1 MTLLEIFPSLR
12 DGGMVPRLDPAIWPS
27 ETHYDGDG
35 RITVGGVAL
44 ADIADRYG
52 TPTYVLDEDEVRGR
66 CRAYRK
72 RFPDAEIIYAGKALL
87 TRAVAEWITDEGLSL
102 DVCSAG
108 ELAVALASWTDPARI
123 VLHGNGKPF
132 AELETA
138 INCGVGRIVVDSL
151 TEITLL
157 SALAGR
163 PQRVLLRVTPDI
175 DVHGHPAVRTGVTDQ
190 KFGFP
195 IGGQAVLEA
204 ADRLVRQP
212 NLEFAGLHC
221 HIGSQIYDTFPY
233 GEAVRRMIAEMA
245 RIRDEFGVTLTEL
258 DLGGGHAV
266 AYRSGDAE
274 MNLAELSDIIEDSL
288 DAACVRHGFPRPHI
302 SLEPGR
308 AIVARAGVT
317 LYRVLSVKHV
327 ENGHTYVTV
336 DGGMSDNPRV
346 ALYGAHYEAVVVNRH
361 PTGPHM
367 TATIAGRYCEAGDIL
382 ARDVRLPADLRPGE
396 VLAMPCTGAYHHSLA
411 SSYNGVGRPPIVA
424 VRDGDCRELVRRET
438 IDDLMCRDI
447 GH

>member
-12 DGGMVPRLDPAIWPS
+12 DGGIVPRLDPAIWPR
-27 ETHYDGDG
+27 ETHYDADG

-44 ADIADRYG
+44 ADIADQYG
-52 TPTYVLDEDEVRGR
+52 TPAYVLDEGEVRDR
-66 CRAYRK
+66 CQAYRT

-87 TRAVAEWITDEGLSL
+87 TRAVAEWITEEGLSL

-108 ELAVALASWTDPARI
+108 ELAVALSGWADPRRI

-138 INCGVGRIVVDSL
+138 VNCGVGRIVIDSL

-157 SALAGR
+157 SALAER

-175 DVHGHPAVRTGVTDQ
+175 DIDGHPAVRTGVTDQ

-195 IGGQAVLEA
+195 IGGPAIRDAV
-204 ADRLVRQP
+204 DRIVRQP
-212 NLEFAGLHC
+212 NLTLTGLHC
-221 HIGSQIYDTFPY
+221 HIGSQIYNTFPY
-233 GEAVRRMIAEMA
+233 GEAVRRMIGEMA
-245 RIRDEFGVTLTEL
+245 RIRDEFGLTLTEL

-266 AYRSGDAE
+266 AYRGGDAE
-274 MNLAELSDIIEDSL
+274 MNLAELADIIEDAL
-288 DAACVRHGFPRPHI
+288 DAACARHGFPRPGI
-302 SLEPGR
+302 ALEPGR

-317 LYRVLSVKHV
+317 LYRVLSIKHV
-327 ENGHTYVTV
+327 ERGHTYVTV

-346 ALYGAHYEAVVVNRH
+346 ALYGARYDAVVANRH
-361 PTGPHM
+361 PTGPQM
-367 TATIAGRYCEAGDIL
+367 TATIAGRHCEAGDIL

-411 SSYNGVGRPPIVA
+411 SSYNGIGRPPIVA
-424 VRDGDCRELVRRET
+424 VRDGRSRELVRRET
-438 IDDLMCRDI
+438 IDDLLSRDI
-447 GH
+447 GR

>member
-12 DGGMVPRLDPAIWPS
+12 DGGIVPRLDPAIWPR
-27 ETHYDGDG
+27 ETHYDADG

-44 ADIADRYG
+44 ADIADQYG
-52 TPTYVLDEDEVRGR
+52 TPTYVLDEGEVRDR
-66 CRAYRK
+66 CHAYRT

-87 TRAVAEWITDEGLSL
+87 TRAVAEWITEEGLSL

-108 ELAVALASWTDPARI
+108 ELAVALSGWADPGRI

-138 INCGVGRIVVDSL
+138 VNCGVGRIVIDSL

-157 SALAGR
+157 SALAER

-175 DVHGHPAVRTGVTDQ
+175 DIDGHPAVRTGVTDQ

-195 IGGQAVLEA
+195 IGSPAIRDAV
-204 ADRLVRQP
+204 DRIVRHP
-212 NLEFAGLHC
+212 NLTLTGLHC
-221 HIGSQIYDTFPY
+221 HIGSQIYNTFPY
-233 GEAVRRMIAEMA
+233 GEAVRRMIGEMA
-245 RIRDEFGVTLTEL
+245 RIRDEFGLTLTEL

-266 AYRSGDAE
+266 AYRGGDAE
-274 MNLAELSDIIEDSL
+274 MNLAELADIIEDAL
-288 DAACVRHGFPRPHI
+288 DAACARHGFPRPGI
-302 SLEPGR
+302 ALEPGR

-317 LYRVLSVKHV
+317 LYRVLSIKHV
-327 ENGHTYVTV
+327 ERGHTYVTV

-346 ALYGAHYEAVVVNRH
+346 ALYGARYDAVVANRH
-361 PTGPHM
+361 PTGPQM
-367 TATIAGRYCEAGDIL
+367 TATIAGRHCEAGDIL

-411 SSYNGVGRPPIVA
+411 SSYNGIGRPPIVA
-424 VRDGDCRELVRRET
+424 VRDGRSRELVRRET
-438 IDDLMCRDI
+438 IDDLLRRDI
-447 GH
+447 GR

>member
-12 DGGMVPRLDPAIWPS
+12 DGGIVPRLDPAIWPR
-27 ETHYDGDG
+27 ETHYDADG

-44 ADIADRYG
+44 ADIADQYG
-52 TPTYVLDEDEVRGR
+52 TPTYVLDEGEVRDR
-66 CRAYRK
+66 CQAYRT

-87 TRAVAEWITDEGLSL
+87 TRAVAEWITEEGLSL

-108 ELAVALASWTDPARI
+108 ELAVALSGWADPRRI

-138 INCGVGRIVVDSL
+138 VNCGVGRIVIDSL

-157 SALAGR
+157 SALAER

-175 DVHGHPAVRTGVTDQ
+175 DIDGHPAVRTGVTDQ

-195 IGGQAVLEA
+195 IGSPAIRDAV
-204 ADRLVRQP
+204 DRIVRQP
-212 NLEFAGLHC
+212 NLTLTGLHC
-221 HIGSQIYDTFPY
+221 HIGSQIYNTFPY
-233 GEAVRRMIAEMA
+233 GEAVRRMIGEMA
-245 RIRDEFGVTLTEL
+245 RIRDEFGLTLTEL

-266 AYRSGDAE
+266 AYRGGDAE
-274 MNLAELSDIIEDSL
+274 MNLAELADIIEDAL
-288 DAACVRHGFPRPHI
+288 DAACARHGFPRPGI
-302 SLEPGR
+302 ALEPGR

-317 LYRVLSVKHV
+317 LYRVLSIKHV
-327 ENGHTYVTV
+327 ERGHTYVTV

-346 ALYGAHYEAVVVNRH
+346 ALYGARYDAVVANRH
-361 PTGPHM
+361 PTGPQM
-367 TATIAGRYCEAGDIL
+367 TATIAGRHCEAGDIL

-411 SSYNGVGRPPIVA
+411 SSYNGIGRPPIVA
-424 VRDGDCRELVRRET
+424 VRDGRSRELVRRET
-438 IDDLMCRDI
+438 IDDLLSRDI
-447 GH
+447 GR